1 MDSRLIQDIIFLFPE
16 NLLDTQLSDR
26 WKIILQ
32 LGFLLALCGAV
43 LALLLSLGLTR
54 SPAGTHRVQFR
65 VEASGGF
72 AVITLQ
78 AGKATISD
86 PTTVTAPWSKTIQL
100 ASGTEVYLTAS
111 NPTQTG
117 KLICTITLDKENWK
131 TETTTAPKDGVACAG
146 IVP

>member
-1 MDSRLIQDIIFLFPE
+1 MFSGI
-16 NLLDTQLSDR
+16 SDR
-26 WKIILQ
+26 WKIGLQ
-32 LGFLLALCGAV
+32 LVLVLALGAAAI
-43 LALLLSLGLTR
+43 ALLLSLGIMNTR
-54 SPAGTHRVQFR
+54 AGSHRVQFR

-78 AGKATISD
+78 AGNESISE
-86 PTTVTAPWSKTIQL
+86 PTTVTAPWSKTFQI

-117 KLICTITLDKENWK
+117 KLTCTITLDKEDWK

>member
-1 MDSRLIQDIIFLFPE
+1 MLA
-16 NLLDTQLSDR
+16 QLSDR

-32 LGFLLALCGAV
+32 LVFVLALCAMIA
-43 LALLLSLGLTR
+43 ALLLSMGLMR
-54 SPAGTHRVQFR
+54 SPAGSHRVQFR

-72 AVITLQ
+72 ANITLQ
-78 AGKATISD
+78 AGEESISE
-86 PTTVTAPWSKTIQL
+86 PTTMTTPWTKTLQVS
-100 ASGTEVYLTAS
+100 SGTEVYLTAS

-117 KLICTITLDKENWK
+117 TLTCTIILDREDWK